1 MTPASLL
8 ATSALVLGVT
18 YVVGALWRQR
28 RTDRAW
34 TLVARALGGR
44 YQASL
49 DDAPDRVALRIEG
62 VDVDILSHVERDHR
76 GRGVRP
82 VTRVLARAPG
92 IRDFHATLRVRA
104 PERGGVTLE
113 RWSDEPLLRAW
124 ISPEARAR
132 LADSAGYVFRLEGG
146 QVMAERGGLDD
157 DPDRLVAVAGAVA
170 ALALGGRDLA
180 TRWRL
185 VLDGIGAHVAGAS
198 VRDLGAAGLVV
209 RLQQGPVPV
218 TIQVAAPSPG
228 EPRVTTVAVERLGG
242 RGVRFA
248 LARRAQIPGF
258 ADVPGAPLEGVAG
271 WYVRGKQPR
280 DVAAV
285 MGRRSRELL
294 ARSWPEGVLACVV
307 GPRVWIEWPGVEPDA
322 AALRGA
328 IELVAGWAS
337 GGDEGP
343 YR

>member
-8 ATSALVLGVT
+8 ATSALVLSVT
-18 YVVGALWRQR
+18 YVVGALRRQR

-34 TLVARALGGR
+34 LVVARALGGH
-44 YQASL
+44 YQPSL

-62 VDVDILSHVERDHR
+62 VDVEILSHTERDHL

-82 VTRVLARAPG
+82 VTRVQARAPG
-92 IRDFHATLRVRA
+92 IRDFHAELRVRA
-104 PERGGVTLE
+104 PERGGVRLE

-132 LADSAGYVFRLEGG
+132 LRDSAGYVFRLEAG
-146 QVMAERGGLDD
+146 QVVAERGGLDD

-185 VLDGIGAHVAGAS
+185 VLDGIGAQIAGAS
-198 VRDLGAAGLVV
+198 VRDLGVGGLAV
-209 RLQQGPVPV
+209 RLLHGTVPV

-228 EPRVTTVAVERLGG
+228 EPRVTTVAVERVGG

-248 LARRAQIPGF
+248 LARRPQIAGF
-258 ADVPGAPLEGVAG
+258 ADVSGAPVPGLAG
-271 WYVRGKQPR
+271 WHVRGRQPEEL
-280 DVAAV
+280 AGL
-285 MGRRSRELL
+285 GRRTKELL
-294 ARSWPEGVLACVV
+294 ARPWPDGVLACVV
-307 GPRVWIEWPGVEPDA
+307 GPRAWIEWPGVEPDA
-322 AALRGA
+322 SSLRAA
-328 IELVAGWAS
+328 IELVASWAS
-337 GGDEGP
+337 EGDEGP